1 MSGDLEPREEI
12 MRLLMDLFARTLDHQ
27 GTCLETLGLTYSQA
41 KLLWRL
47 EVGDKLSLKELA
59 RRCGVDPSN
68 LAGIVDQLTDRKLV
82 LSRPAAHDKRV
93 RIIPPHS
100 RRRSPS
106 PPPRCLPRPESR
118 DPRPAAETTGSV
130 ARDTVARLRELRL
143 QEVLGPVRPSRTSA
157 ARSRSGRCRSSCT
170 TSRTQR

>member
-1 MSGDLEPREEI
+1 MSGDPKPREEI

-27 GTCLETLGLTYSQA
+27 GTCLETLGLTYAQA

-82 LSRPAAHDKRV
+82 LSRSAAHDKRV
-93 RIIPPHS
+93 RIIRLTADGVRL
-100 RRRSPS
+100 RRRLVACLSQNPAIHAL
-106 PPPRCLPRPESR
+106 PPERQDQLLEI
-118 DPRPAAETTGSV
+118 
-130 ARDTVARLRELRL
+130 LRE
-143 QEVLGPVRPSRTSA
+143 VA
-157 ARSRSGRCRSSCT
+157 
-170 TSRTQR
+170 

>member
-1 MSGDLEPREEI
+1 
-12 MRLLMDLFARTLDHQ
+12 MRRLMDLFARTLDHQ

-68 LAGIVDQLTDRKLV
+68 LAGVVDQLTDRKLV

-93 RIIPPHS
+93 RVIRLTADGVRL
-100 RRRSPS
+100 RRRLV
-106 PPPRCLPRPESR
+106 RCLAENPAIHGLSPER
-118 DPRPAAETTGSV
+118 QDQLLEI
-130 ARDTVARLRELRL
+130 LRE
-143 QEVLGPVRPSRTSA
+143 VA
-157 ARSRSGRCRSSCT
+157 
-170 TSRTQR
+170 

>member
-1 MSGDLEPREEI
+1 MSGVPEPREEI
-12 MRLLMDLFARTLDHQ
+12 MRRLIELFARTHDHQ

-68 LAGIVDQLTDRKLV
+68 LAGIVDQLADRKLV

-93 RIIPPHS
+93 RIIRLTADGVRL
-100 RRRSPS
+100 RRRLVACLAQN
-106 PPPRCLPRPESR
+106 PPIRDLPPKRQAQLLEI
-118 DPRPAAETTGSV
+118 
-130 ARDTVARLRELRL
+130 LRE
-143 QEVLGPVRPSRTSA
+143 VA
-157 ARSRSGRCRSSCT
+157 
-170 TSRTQR
+170 

>member
-1 MSGDLEPREEI
+1 MSGVPEPREEI
-12 MRLLMDLFARTLDHQ
+12 MRRLMDLFARTLDHQ

-68 LAGIVDQLTDRKLV
+68 LAGIVDQLADRKLV

-93 RIIPPHS
+93 RIIRLTADGVRL
-100 RRRSPS
+100 RRRLVACLAQN
-106 PPPRCLPRPESR
+106 PPIRDLPPKRQDQLLEF
-118 DPRPAAETTGSV
+118 
-130 ARDTVARLRELRL
+130 LRE
-143 QEVLGPVRPSRTSA
+143 VA
-157 ARSRSGRCRSSCT
+157 
-170 TSRTQR
+170 